1 MSNCPRSRASQSSR
15 RQFLSLAGG
24 ASAAALLPSSAPAQ
38 AKRSATDWVT
48 LGNSGVKVTRLAF
61 GTGTN
66 GGRVQRELGQKE
78 FTRLVRHAYDR
89 GIRFFESADN
99 YDQMHEML
107 AEALRGIPRENYR
120 LMTKLR
126 WRDGEKPGY
135 DVNAEIDR
143 FRKELNSDYFDILL
157 LHNVQS
163 PTWPSDLE
171 RLRDGFS
178 EAKHKQII
186 RSHGCSGHG
195 LLPIRAYPGTKWLDV
210 ALMRVNHDG
219 TRMDN
224 LRNSNNEKGVP
235 AEVLPI
241 MDKVHAQGSGILG
254 MKIIGEGAFK
264 SPEQREASF
273 QHVVKNTK
281 VQAMTI
287 GFKSTAEI
295 DEAIE
300 RLNRALNS

>member
-1 MSNCPRSRASQSSR
+1 MSNCPRFRARNASR
-15 RQFLSLAGG
+15 RQFLNTAFGATAATALAPKQ
-24 ASAAALLPSSAPAQ
+24 AFA

-126 WRDGEKPGY
+126 WRDSERPGY

-143 FRKELNSDYFDILL
+143 FRKELNSDYFDIFL

-171 RLRDGFS
+171 RLRDSVS
-178 EAKHKQII
+178 EAKHKQVI
-186 RSHGCSGHG
+186 RCHGCSGHG
-195 LLPIRAYPGTKWLDV
+195 LLPIRAYPGNKWLDV

-224 LRNSNNEKGVP
+224 LRNVNNDKGVP
-235 AEVLPI
+235 QEVLPI
-241 MDKVHAQGSGILG
+241 MEKAHAQGTGILG
-254 MKIIGEGAFK
+254 MKIIGEGSFR
-264 SPEQREASF
+264 SPEQREASI
-273 QHVVKNTK
+273 QHVIKNTK

-300 RLNRALNS
+300 RIDRALNS